1 MLWHGAH
8 IQGQSSQH
16 NCKDWTTND
25 TSSFGLASD
34 FLSEYM
40 LHQQTESCDNRLI
53 VLCIELPPR
62 FVQQYFLTHG
72 IKSFAEDSSKTDGPV
87 AQISF
92 EQHKE
97 CLNHFYGNGNT

>member
-8 IQGQSSQH
+8 IQGQSSHQ

-25 TSSFGLASD
+25 TSSVGIASD
-34 FLSEYM
+34 FLPNYM
-40 LHQQTESCDNRLI
+40 LHQQTEQCNNTLI

-62 FVQQYFLTHG
+62 FVHQYFFTHEIQNVAENPSKTHG
-72 IKSFAEDSSKTDGPV
+72 SV

-97 CLNHFYGNGNT
+97 CLNYFYGNGNT